1 MGGRAKVLDPSAAS
15 ALLAFT
21 GAATEDASELES
33 RVLSGTELQAPLLH
47 SSDTGVVCFTSPDAT
62 RLSEATGSA
71 TTAGE
76 LGSQGL
82 PP

>member
-47 SSDTGVVCFTSPDAT
+47 SSETGVECVTSPDAT
-62 RLSEATGSA
+62 RLSEATGEWHTS
-71 TTAGE
+71 
-76 LGSQGL
+76 SGL
-82 PP
+82 